1 MEQLRMYQVSAIKD
15 VVKESAKEFQP
26 VFGKNV
32 EKDNKE
38 INDKAYK
45 ESEKRTQNYDGGVRN
60 TKKKLTYP
68 ETDNKGMQ
76 DLEYDNMSPEFA
88 KRVKAQMKGYVS
100 AEAEKKHKDDD
111 FGNAEHN
118 EIEGMDKRA
127 KAFKKGKDVASE
139 IGLTGRELDKKDIE
153 GLTKTIFDESKK
165 YTKITFKNTEFINE
179 GHMLTKVPD
188 DFKVEGRQFI
198 MRDKFNHEYLVEW
211 REDERPYVLSR
222 NKINEQNNRIQ
233 QLFKYQYG
241 STKTTNDIRLNE
253 DKNIGEML
261 GKIKSL
267 MK

>member
-1 MEQLRMYQVSAIKD
+1 MKQLREYNVSAIKNA
-15 VVKESAKEFQP
+15 VQESAKEFQP

-45 ESEKRTQNYDGGVRN
+45 ESAKRVKDYDGGVKEP
-60 TKKKLTYP
+60 KKKATYP
-68 ETDNKGMQ
+68 QSDNKGMQ

-88 KRVKAQMKGYVS
+88 KRVKSQMKGYVS
-100 AEAEKKHKDDD
+100 ADAEKKHKDDE
-111 FGNAEHN
+111 FGNAEHT
-118 EIEGMDKRA
+118 EIEGMGERA

-139 IGLTGRELDKKDIE
+139 IGLTGRELDRKDIE

-165 YTKITFKNTEFINE
+165 YPKISFKNTEFINE

-188 DFKVEGRQFI
+188 DFKVEGKQFI
-198 MRDKFNHEYLVEW
+198 MKDKFNHEYLVEW
-211 REDERPYVLSR
+211 REDEKPYVLSR
-222 NKINEQNNRIQ
+222 TKINEQNNRIQ
-233 QLFKYQYG
+233 QLFNYKYG
-241 STKTTNDIRLNE
+241 STKTTNDIRLSEN
-253 DKNIGEML
+253 KNIGDML